1 MILNITHQGTV
12 KEFNLGPVELLD
24 DNDVVRVAEELTG
37 ETYPNYVVDRF
48 GSTIYLRPKVPFG
61 GTFKGEF

>member
-1 MILNITHQGTV
+1 MILNITFNGQV
-12 KEFNLGPVELLD
+12 KEFNLGEVTLD
-24 DNDVVRVAEELTG
+24 DNDVRRVAEELTG

-48 GSTIYLRPKVPFG
+48 GTTVYLRPKVPFG